1 MRTNLRTGLTGLG
14 ALAMVTA
21 LVVAASGLAIGS
33 RHYTAVL
40 EHAAGLRVGEEVQVA
55 GVGVGEVTAI
65 ALGDDDVRVEF
76 TLDDDIHVGD
86 RSSAEVKVATLLGTH
101 FLMVRPRGEGD
112 LPDATIPVGRTRV
125 PFNLQDVINA
135 GTEEVGQVDA
145 RAVERSLAELGR
157 VLGRSG
163 DDLGPALDGV
173 RQLSG
178 LVQTRSDELGRLLV
192 AARRVSHQL
201 ENSTDDVV
209 AMMRQADIIL
219 DALRARRET
228 IHALLRDLATFG
240 DQLTGVIRDNEADL
254 APMMRDIRTVSALLE
269 KHDAALSRALSLLGP
284 TARYFGNGSGTGPW
298 LDQYTNGGTP
308 DNVRC
313 REERTC

>member
-1 MRTNLRTGLTGLG
+1 MMTNHKLGLVGLG
-14 ALAMVTA
+14 ALAMVAA

-40 EHAAGLRVGEEVQVA
+40 KHTAGLRVGEEVQVA

-65 ALGDDDVRVEF
+65 TLGDGEVEVEF
-76 TLDDDIHVGD
+76 TLDDAVRLGD
-86 RSSAEVKVATLLGTH
+86 RSTAEVKVATLLGTH
-101 FLMVRPRGEGD
+101 FLMVSPRGGGE
-112 LPDATIPVGRTRV
+112 LPDDTIPVDRTRV

-135 GTEEVGQVDA
+135 GTDEIGRVDA
-145 RAVERSLAELGR
+145 RAVERSLAELGK

-178 LVQTRSDELGRLLV
+178 LVQTRSDEMGRLLV
-192 AARRVSHQL
+192 AARTVSRQL
-201 ENSTDDVV
+201 ENSTGDVV
-209 AMMRQADIIL
+209 EMMRQADVIL

-240 DQLTGVIRDNEADL
+240 DQLTGVVRDNRADL
-254 APMMRDIRTVSALLE
+254 APMMRDIRTVTEVLE
-269 KHDAALSRALSLLGP
+269 KHDGALSHALSLLGP

-298 LDQYTNGGTP
+298 LDQYTDGGTP
-308 DNVRC
+308 DNLRC
-313 REERTC
+313 QEERSC

>member
-1 MRTNLRTGLTGLG
+1 MKGNHRLGLVGLG
-14 ALAMVTA
+14 ALAMVVA

-40 EHAAGLRVGEEVQVA
+40 EHTAGLRAGEEVQVA
-55 GVGVGEVTAI
+55 GVGVGEVTEVT
-65 ALGDDDVRVEF
+65 LGDGQVEVDFTVDDGIR
-76 TLDDDIHVGD
+76 LGD
-86 RSSAEVKVATLLGTH
+86 RTSAEVKVATLLGTH
-101 FLMVRPRGEGD
+101 FLMVSPRGGGELTD
-112 LPDATIPVGRTRV
+112 DTIPVERTRV

-135 GTEEVGQVDA
+135 GTDEIGQVDA
-145 RAVERSLAELGR
+145 RAVERSLAELGE

-178 LVQTRSDELGRLLV
+178 LVQTRSDEMGRLLV

-201 ENSTDDVV
+201 ENSTGDVV
-209 AMMRQADIIL
+209 EMMRQADIIL
-219 DALRARRET
+219 DALRTRRET

-240 DQLTGVIRDNEADL
+240 DQLTGVVEDNRADL
-254 APMMRDIRTVSALLE
+254 APMMRDIRTVTRLLE
-269 KHDAALSRALSLLGP
+269 KHDGALSQALSLLGP

-298 LDQYTNGGTP
+298 LDQYTDGGTP
-308 DNVRC
+308 DNLRC
-313 REERTC
+313 RQEGSC